1 MSEYIT
7 LVASDGSRYV
17 LPRTAACLSATV
29 RASLDNEFL
38 ASVKDE
44 VKLPSISGVVLEK
57 TAEYAVCANEGT
69 VEAVEKFN
77 LPTEL
82 ALEVLVAADYLQL

>member
-7 LVASDGSRYV
+7 LIASDGSKCIIP
-17 LPRTAACLSATV
+17 LSAGCLSATIS
-29 RASLDNEFL
+29 ASLDNEFL
-38 ASVKDE
+38 ASSRDE
-44 VKLPSISGVVLEK
+44 VQLPSISGVVLEK

-69 VEAVEKFN
+69 VEALDRFS